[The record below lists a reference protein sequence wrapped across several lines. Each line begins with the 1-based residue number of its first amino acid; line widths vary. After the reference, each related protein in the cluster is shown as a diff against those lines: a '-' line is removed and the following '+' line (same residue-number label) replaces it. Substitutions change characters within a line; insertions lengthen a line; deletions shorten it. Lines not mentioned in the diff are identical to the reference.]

1 MSYHST
7 QYVTRSH
14 FGVGRYQTPAICF
27 YRRDFK
33 GCQ

>member
-14 FGVGRYQTPAICF
+14 FGMERYETPAICF
-27 YRRDFK
+27 YKRDFQ